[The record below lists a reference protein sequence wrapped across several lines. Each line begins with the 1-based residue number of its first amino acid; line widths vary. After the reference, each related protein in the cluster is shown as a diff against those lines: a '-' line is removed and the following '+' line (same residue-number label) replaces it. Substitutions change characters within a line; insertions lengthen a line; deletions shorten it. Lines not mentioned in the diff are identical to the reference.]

1 MDCIQIATCRRTHGI
16 GSTSVVNHSSTAILE
31 PCHQLPWD
39 MTGSIHIKKD
49 HAHFFLAPLLDRLYR
64 QDRSTAYRSTN
75 LRTFGPTSHLTL
87 KG

>member
-1 MDCIQIATCRRTHGI
+1 
-16 GSTSVVNHSSTAILE
+16 
-31 PCHQLPWD
+31 

-75 LRTFGPTSHLTL
+75 VWTNKSSNFAGMMVMTTICTTIPKQVVQLIYKSSLLGDPY
-87 KG
+87 